1 MAKSQTN
8 LQDVYDGQELFT
20 IQDPSLGKDLENVE
34 YTDPEDSEEEL
45 FYEDEGELVEVD
57 DEDKLEF
64 MEKSLQDYEDNI
76 ENIRKRRKVTEEG
89 GEVQLEEVIEESMKK
104 EEASRWFQ
112 RREFSELENFSKLI
126 EKDKAGFEDED
137 EYQNESKKEKKKRLK
152 KVRQTKYNQEKV
164 KSEKDDFQTVPQ
176 EYPEVLDEEALAETI
191 ALGTAMLRKKR
202 RREIINSTYNK
213 YNFEDSNKLPEWFE
227 KDQKKFYTATLP
239 VTREEMAEARKQV
252 REFNNRPNKKVV
264 EAIARRKRRLAK
276 KLDSLKPKAEAIAN
290 QTDIS
295 ESIKLQQLQKLYK
308 KEITVNKPKKQYI
321 VGRNFHKDRKNLR
334 KGGRNIRFVDRRL
347 KKDKRADK
355 LRKK

>member
-1 MAKSQTN
+1 M
-8 LQDVYDGQELFT
+8 
-20 IQDPSLGKDLENVE
+20 E

-191 ALGTAMLRKKR
+191 ALGTAMLR
-202 RREIINSTYNK
+202 
-213 YNFEDSNKLPEWFE
+213 
-227 KDQKKFYTATLP
+227 
-239 VTREEMAEARKQV
+239 
-252 REFNNRPNKKVV
+252 
-264 EAIARRKRRLAK
+264 
-276 KLDSLKPKAEAIAN
+276 
-290 QTDIS
+290 
-295 ESIKLQQLQKLYK
+295 
-308 KEITVNKPKKQYI
+308 
-321 VGRNFHKDRKNLR
+321 
-334 KGGRNIRFVDRRL
+334 
-347 KKDKRADK
+347 
-355 LRKK
+355 